1 MFNILG
7 GMDEVTSR
15 DVIEDGKN
23 ISKIKE
29 KDEIKLESIKESR
42 QKKRYNQILSEANLK
57 ILEVEEKA
65 NKELDDANNK
75 IKNSIQFKQIIMLL

>member
-15 DVIEDGKN
+15 DVIVDGKN

-75 IKNSIQFKQIIMLL
+75 IKNSIQFKQTIMLL

>member
-1 MFNILG
+1 
-7 GMDEVTSR
+7 MDEVTSR

>member
-15 DVIEDGKN
+15 DVIVDGKN

>member
-1 MFNILG
+1 M
-7 GMDEVTSR
+7 V
-15 DVIEDGKN
+15 
-23 ISKIKE
+23 
-29 KDEIKLESIKESR
+29 IKESR

-75 IKNSIQFKQIIMLL
+75 IKNSIQFKQTIMLL